1 MAYGLQVFNEN
12 DQTLIDTDLAS
23 QMQVSSIGSIA
34 GRTGTSPNY
43 SYSSITKDDEELVCF
58 NSGITTGSVT
68 TAFNQAYSNNNIINL
83 SASSFNYA
91 KLSVVTQTYTGSGN
105 ADYGITIFNPSSTIS
120 FTDAFDKSYDLLAVH
135 PAGTLYGQGAVIYSG
150 SDFSDI
156 YVGSGPP
163 KNDSSVKVNNYAFD
177 AANNQ
182 ILYYNYLFVG
192 APGFNQTYYFYNPS
206 NVFVAR
212 LRNLT

>member
-1 MAYGLQVFNEN
+1 MAYGLQIFNEN
-12 DQTLIDTDLAS
+12 DQTLIDTNLAS
-23 QMQVSSIGSIA
+23 QMQVAAIGSIA
-34 GRTGTSPNY
+34 GRTGTYPNY
-43 SYSSITKDDEELVCF
+43 SYSSISKDDEELVCF

-68 TAFNQAYSNNNIINL
+68 TAFNQAYNSTNIFNL

-120 FTDAFDKSYDLLAVH
+120 FTDEFDKSYDLLAVH
-135 PAGTLYGQGAVIYSG
+135 PAGTLYGTGAVVYSG

-156 YVGSGPP
+156 YVGGGTPR
-163 KNDSSVKVNNYAFD
+163 NDSSVKVNNYAFD

-182 ILYYNYLFVG
+182 ILYYNYLN
-192 APGFNQTYYFYNPS
+192 AGFLGTFSFYNPS

>member
-1 MAYGLQVFNEN
+1 MAYGLQIFNEN
-12 DQTLIDTDLAS
+12 DQTLIDTNLAS
-23 QMQVSSIGSIA
+23 QMQVAAIGSIA
-34 GRTGTSPNY
+34 GRTGTYPNY
-43 SYSSITKDDEELVCF
+43 SYSSISKDDEELVCF

-68 TAFNQAYSNNNIINL
+68 TAFNQAYNSTNIFNL

-120 FTDAFDKSYDLLAVH
+120 FTDEFDKSYDLLAVH
-135 PAGTLYGQGAVIYSG
+135 PAGTLYGAGAVVYSG

-156 YVGSGPP
+156 YVGSGAPR
-163 KNDSSVKVNNYAFD
+163 NDSSVKVNNYAFD

-182 ILYYNYLFVG
+182 ILYYNYLNADFLG
-192 APGFNQTYYFYNPS
+192 TLILQQKRCLGYKS
-206 NVFVAR
+206 
-212 LRNLT
+212 

>member
-1 MAYGLQVFNEN
+1 MAYGLQIFNEN

-43 SYSSITKDDEELVCF
+43 SYSFITKDDEELICF
-58 NSGITTGSVT
+58 NSGITTGSVN
-68 TAFNQAYSNNNIINL
+68 TAFNQAYNSNNIFNL

-120 FTDAFDKSYDLLAVH
+120 FTDEFDKSYDLLAVH
-135 PAGTLYGQGAVIYSG
+135 PAGTLYGQGAIVYSG

-156 YVGSGPP
+156 YVGGGPP

-182 ILYYNYLFVG
+182 ILYYNYVFI
-192 APGFNQTYYFYNPS
+192 GFPIGQTIYFYNPS

>member
-43 SYSSITKDDEELVCF
+43 SYSSITKYTEELVCF

-68 TAFNQAYSNNNIINL
+68 TAFNQAYNNNNIINL

-91 KLSVVTQTYTGSGN
+91 KLSVVTQTYTESGN

-177 AANNQ
+177 AANSQ

-192 APGFNQTYYFYNPS
+192 APPFNQTYYFYNPS

>member
-1 MAYGLQVFNEN
+1 MAYGLQIFNEN
-12 DQTLIDTDLAS
+12 DQTLIDTNLAS
-23 QMQVSSIGSIA
+23 QMQVSTIGSIA
-34 GRTGTSPNY
+34 GRTGTYPNY
-43 SYSSITKDDEELVCF
+43 SYSFIAKEDEELVCF

-68 TAFNQAYSNNNIINL
+68 TAFNRAYSSTNIFNL

-91 KLSVVTQTYTGSGN
+91 TLSVVTQTYMGSGN

-120 FTDAFDKSYDLLAVH
+120 FTDEFDKSYDLLAVH
-135 PAGTLYGQGAVIYSG
+135 PAGTLYGTGAVVYSG

-156 YVGSGPP
+156 YVGGGTPR
-163 KNDSSVKVNNYAFD
+163 NDSSVKVNNYAFD

-182 ILYYNYLFVG
+182 ILYYNYLN
-192 APGFNQTYYFYNPS
+192 AGFLGTFSFYNPS